1 MQIFQLYVTVTA
13 FTAVGLTILILTS
26 VVTKAR
32 KSVPASNQSAED
44 EQLEW
49 AWWVEVITA
58 QPNCTY
64 YFGPFSSKKSAEIPR
79 TGYVEDL
86 EKEGASEIT
95 TQIKWYKP
103 RELTIYEDKLAEA
116 GGYSGW

>member
-1 MQIFQLYVTVTA
+1 MQIFQIYVTAIALAV
-13 FTAVGLTILILTS
+13 VGLAISMLTTVITRS
-26 VVTKAR
+26 G
-32 KSVPASNQSAED
+32 KSTTQPHQTPE
-44 EQLEW
+44 EEPLKW
-49 AWWVEVITA
+49 AWWVKVITA

-64 YFGPFSSKKSAEIPR
+64 YFGPFSSKKSAEASQ

-86 EKEGASEIT
+86 EGEGAQGIT

-116 GGYSGW
+116 GGY